1 MTLPEDL
8 VDLVFSWSLEDILDH
23 DLYKDKVK
31 KIPKTFES
39 VNDYA
44 DSFVFPL
51 MEEVRFELY
60 SALETIERAPHAKI
74 LSFEETSQYGQ
85 SIYDVDVHD
94 WENASA
100 NRSAQDYKPLPG
112 DILIISNIRPET
124 VDDLNRYGVHYI
136 FASITEM
143 EYDSES
149 TKRFKVRA
157 SKSFEFD
164 EGMDKFS
171 LFAVFLLNI
180 LPNSRIWKSLG
191 SGYFMSGNLGIVKQ
205 VLSADSV
212 SAEDCDLCISENV
225 PEVRCN
231 VNSELNESQVAAMVG
246 SIKEMQCSHK
256 CSVKLIWGPPGTG
269 KTKTISELLWI
280 LLEMKRRVVT
290 CSPTNTSIVEVASR
304 FFKLVKNRRQAGSME
319 VPSFCRLGDIVLFGN
334 KDRLKIDDDLREIFL
349 DDRVDRL
356 AKCFAPISGWH
367 NCIISMID
375 FLEKCVTLYE
385 IYIENEKSKEKVED
399 IVIIP
404 LLKFTRERLN
414 VLTSALE
421 TCIENLCIHMPPT
434 FISLQS
440 TERMMELLDV
450 LHCLKLLISEASL
463 GDNEIREVFTE
474 LETVEM
480 PTGLLSKNNSG
491 TVLMEGNVP
500 FQLRNARSQ
509 CLRLLKYLQET
520 VSIPKIWQRKR
531 IKELCLENTPIIFCT
546 SSSSFLLHFLKMQP
560 LDLLVIDEASQ
571 LKECE
576 AIIPLRLCGAKHA
589 VLIGDE
595 HQLPATVKSEV
606 AERADFGRS
615 LFERL
620 SLLGHPKHLLEIQYR
635 MHPSISSFPNSQ
647 FYSGDILDGP
657 NVKTKAYERRFLSEA
672 MFGPYSFINIS
683 DGKEERD
690 DSGSRRNMV
699 EVGVVVQIVQ
709 RLLKVLNSSKDKF
722 SIGIVSPY
730 SSQVAAISRGI
741 GSINV
746 PIDNVAVKVNS
757 VDGFQGGEEDIIIL
771 STVRSNRAGE
781 IGFLAKHQ
789 RANVALTRARHCLWI
804 VGNAATLKKSDSVWA
819 ALVHNSK
826 KRGCYFDAVQNQ
838 TLARAIL
845 KIQKEQNQI
854 DDMLGADH
862 GLLIQ
867 SAKWKVLFSDEFR
880 KSFAKVKAVQIK
892 MELIHMLLRI
902 ANGWRPSKE
911 HLDATDS
918 FKLSRVYQFKDLYLV
933 WSVDII
939 QREKY
944 IQILKIWNLLPKYEI
959 PKFIKRL
966 DNIFSTYTDE
976 YVEHCRAKQVEGKL
990 EVPRSWNIVQ
1000 YITRYKKLCKVE
1012 SLEGLS
1018 CEETDA
1024 ANFLEN
1030 SKVNESLL
1038 LMKFYSLSAG
1048 MVEHLLTADDG
1059 TEIEIPFELTDE
1071 EEEIIRFHYSSFI
1084 LGRSG
1089 TGKTTILTMK
1099 LFQKEQQQLVSS
1111 HGFLSMNYDASSLPP
1126 KDIEENSG
1134 NFLRQVFVTVSP
1146 KLCSAVR
1153 NQIFRLKRYATGED
1167 FSSPIGITEMHDLG
1181 ESIAEFSEIPD
1192 SFHDLPQKH
1201 YPLIITFR
1209 KLLLMLDGTIM
1220 NSFFDRLIGAKE
1232 FPSVDEGIHKSLAL
1246 EALIQSKEVNFE
1258 HFLGSYWPHFNN
1270 QLTKKLDP
1278 STVFAEIISHIK
1290 GGCEGYCSHDV
1301 ELMREDYIML
1311 SDKRVSSLSVE
1322 QRERIYDIFLDYETK
1337 KRMNVE
1343 FDLSDLVMDLHH
1355 RIQSHGYMG
1364 DKMDFIYIDEV
1375 QDLTMRQI
1383 ALFKCIS
1390 SNYGEGFVF
1399 AGDTAQTIAKGINFR
1414 FEDIRS
1420 LFYKEFRHE
1429 PIVSYQQSIKGR
1441 VNRISDKFQLNQNF
1455 RTHDGV
1461 LKLAQSVIDLL
1472 YEYFPLSV
1480 DKLSPE
1486 TSLVYGEAPMLL
1498 HSGNDENAI
1507 MTIFGDGGKIG
1518 HGTSGFGAEQAIL
1531 VRDESSKQQIL
1542 KHVGKQALVLTIV
1555 ECKGLEF
1562 QDVLLYGFFGTSP
1575 LKNQW
1580 RVIYGYMKEHTSI
1593 ESSKLISFPSFDEAK
1608 HNILCSELKQLYVA
1622 ITRTRQR
1629 LWICETTEEYCQ
1641 PVFDYWKSLCLVQ
1654 ERSLDCSFA
1663 ETMRSTSSPEEWKAR
1678 GIKLFNERNFE
1689 MATMCFE
1696 RAGDEYREKW
1706 AKAAGLCAT
1715 ADRVISVNFEMGQ
1728 MALKSAA
1735 EIYEVI
1741 GKAELAASCFIK
1753 LNDFKTAGMIYLE
1766 KCGTSKLE
1774 SAGDCFVRA
1783 ECWLLA
1789 AETYAKANCLSKCLS
1804 SCTTGGHFDIGL
1816 TVLEQWRASLSSD
1829 DQKHQEIEETR
1840 ITYLKHC
1847 AQHYYNA
1854 GNINQ
1859 MMAFI
1864 RALHSIDLIRP
1875 FLKSLNLLDELL
1887 ILEVESKNYLEAAGI
1902 ARDKG
1907 DILLEAEMLEKAGH
1921 CEKSCYKIIC
1931 YVIVKSLWSSG
1942 TNGWPFRDFSGKDVL
1957 LMQAKSLA
1965 KKVSCSFYD
1974 LICLEAEMLSKR
1986 ATSLL
1991 DLSELLNASLQFQN
2005 VRLEIFSIRMILD
2018 MHLQSDPSKFFP
2030 ESEVV
2035 FCENHVDIMIS
2046 QSNLCVHTLVH
2057 FWNLWKDKMSSVLS
2071 YVHSLDRHKESQLSV
2086 YEEFCLTYFGVW
2098 KDKEDTYVMMDSKAS
2113 WITCKKVPVL
2123 RNKYL
2128 AWMNANC
2135 FRSSAQGI
2143 LSEELVLV
2151 GLDVLDKLKSLHTF
2165 SSKKYFPTVSRWLI
2179 CLSLYETSKYLKEV
2193 EFVLQDQHVRKT
2205 EEAISFCKRIL
2216 FDNAFPVEWRNDSSE
2231 CILDLH
2237 GNSSA
2242 REIIELIVDDN
2253 LKPQNGRL
2261 THGQIGRVAMLL
2273 LVIGRVPDEFF
2284 EKTDRYLS
2292 EMEAW
2297 KDFFKAAQK
2306 YFTDS
2311 FSRKN
2316 SFVPEFQKAL
2326 SSTFEVNW
2334 KNELDY
2340 ISPNCF
2346 LYLLENLLFTV
2357 SCCNNSASA
2366 FFTTKSSLCQF
2377 ISCQSFEGLLVARP
2391 TDALFNNS
2399 VALGYIS
2406 NVTTRLLKQK
2416 KELRDWMFTSSISLS
2431 HFKSLVLR
2439 LVNILILVFLND
2451 GRDMSLLV
2459 NLLRKGNIISELPSA
2474 FMQRFPRAGSGHKC
2488 DGYYF
2493 CRLFLDAMDA
2503 TGNPLVVI
2511 CSSSSC
2517 LNFSGWKAIFID
2529 LEKINSRDDVLATL
2543 FPKIPEKE
2551 KKLGLAQGI
2560 GQVLPN
2566 EMYLGSND
2574 RRDDGNSD
2582 SLLPSSSSPLDEP
2595 HIPDGEHAKDK
2606 KYFREKYNSFW
2617 EMLEVLLSETGKSC
2631 SIAKSHFYNAG
2642 ERVFEGVFCVL
2653 EDVKGLMNQE
2663 GLSDSYGD
2671 VLGAMV
2677 HRLLLL
2683 KEALAHP
2690 SEKDDA
2696 ANHTTDE
2703 ELVDLCI
2710 KLQETKLKLQPLM
2723 DKLFSLSSW
2732 NISESAPH
2740 EDQNNTEGK
2749 PNNIKT
2755 AADQSAVSEAKAV
2768 GTDGQKSK
2776 GKHNKSRKKG
2786 RSKKR

>member
-1 MTLPEDL
+1 MTRPGDL
-8 VDLVFSWSLEDILDH
+8 VDLVFSWSLDDILNH

-31 KIPKTFES
+31 KIPETFKS

-51 MEEVRFELY
+51 MEEVRFELH
-60 SALETIERAPHAKI
+60 SALKNIGKAPNSKI
-74 LSFEETSQYGQ
+74 VSFEETSPYGL
-85 SIYDVDVHD
+85 SIYDVDVHG
-94 WENASA
+94 WGNASA
-100 NRSAQDYKPLPG
+100 NHSNQDYKPSPG
-112 DILIISNIRPET
+112 EILIISNIRPET
-124 VDDLNRYGVHYI
+124 VDDLNQHGVQYI
-136 FASITEM
+136 FASIIEI

-157 SKSFEFD
+157 SKSIEFD
-164 EGMDKFS
+164 DAMDKHS
-171 LFAVFLLNI
+171 PFAVFLLNI

-191 SGYFMSGNLGIVKQ
+191 SGYLMSGNLGIVKQ
-205 VLSADSV
+205 VLSANAV

-231 VNSELNESQVAAMVG
+231 VNSELNESQVAAVVG
-246 SIKEMQCSHK
+246 SIKEMRCSHK
-256 CSVKLIWGPPGTG
+256 CSVRLIWGPPGTG

-280 LLEMKRRVVT
+280 LLEMEHRVVT
-290 CSPTNTSIVEVASR
+290 CSPTNTSIVEVTSR
-304 FFKLVKNRRQAGSME
+304 FLKLVKNRRQAGSME

-367 NCIISMID
+367 NCITSMID
-375 FLEKCVTLYE
+375 FLEKCVALYD
-385 IYIENEKSKEKVED
+385 IYIENEKSKEKVDD

-404 LLKFTRERLN
+404 LLKFTRERLDA
-414 VLTSALE
+414 LASALE
-421 TCIENLCIHMPPT
+421 TCIENLCIHMPQT
-434 FISLQS
+434 FMSLQ
-440 TERMMELLDV
+440 TTKRMMELFDV
-450 LHCLKLLISEASL
+450 LHCFKLLVSEASL

-474 LETVEM
+474 LETGEM

-500 FQLRNARSQ
+500 FQLRVARGQ
-509 CLRLLKYLQET
+509 CLHLLKHLQET
-520 VSIPKIWQRKR
+520 VSFPKIWQRKL
-531 IKELCLENTPIIFCT
+531 IQNLCLENARIIFCT
-546 SSSSFLLHFLKMQP
+546 TSSSFLLHSHKMQP
-560 LDLLVIDEASQ
+560 VDFLVIDEASQ
-571 LKECE
+571 LRECE
-576 AIIPLRLCGAKHA
+576 STIPLCLFGVKHA
-589 VLIGDE
+589 VLIGDD
-595 HQLPATVKSEV
+595 HQLPATVKSKV
-606 AERADFGRS
+606 AERAGFGRS

-620 SLLGHPKHLLEIQYR
+620 SLLGRPKHLLEIQYR
-635 MHPSISSFPNSQ
+635 MHPSISSFPNYQ
-647 FYSGDILDGP
+647 FYSGNILDGP
-657 NVKTKAYERRFLSEA
+657 NVKTKSFERRFLSEE

-683 DGKEERD
+683 DGKEEHD
-690 DSGSRRNMV
+690 DSGSIRNLV
-699 EVGVVVQIVQ
+699 EVGIVVQIVQ
-709 RLLKVLNSSKDKF
+709 SLLKVLNSSKDKV
-722 SIGIVSPY
+722 SIGI
-730 SSQVAAISRGI
+730 
-741 GSINV
+741 
-746 PIDNVAVKVNS
+746 
-757 VDGFQGGEEDIIIL
+757 
-771 STVRSNRAGE
+771 
-781 IGFLAKHQ
+781 
-789 RANVALTRARHCLWI
+789 
-804 VGNAATLKKSDSVWA
+804 
-819 ALVHNSK
+819 
-826 KRGCYFDAVQNQ
+826 
-838 TLARAIL
+838 
-845 KIQKEQNQI
+845 
-854 DDMLGADH
+854 
-862 GLLIQ
+862 
-867 SAKWKVLFSDEFR
+867 VLFSDEFR
-880 KSFAKVKAVQIK
+880 KSFAKLKAVQIK
-892 MELIHMLLRI
+892 VDLIHMLLRI
-902 ANGWRPSKE
+902 ANGWRPSRE
-911 HLDATDS
+911 HLNATDS

-933 WSVDII
+933 WSVDVTK
-939 QREKY
+939 QEKY
-944 IQILKIWNLLPKYEI
+944 IQIVKIWNLLPKYEI

-966 DNIFSTYTDE
+966 DNIFSTYTAE
-976 YVEHCRAKQVEGKL
+976 YIEHCRAKQVEGKL

-1012 SLEGLS
+1012 SFEGLS
-1018 CEETDA
+1018 GEETDA

-1071 EEEIIRFHYSSFI
+1071 EEEIIHFHYSSFI

-1111 HGFLSMNYDASSLPP
+1111 HGVLSMNYDASSMPP
-1126 KDIEENSG
+1126 KDIEENSR
-1134 NFLRQVFVTVSP
+1134 NFLRQIFVTVSP

-1153 NQIFRLKRYATGED
+1153 NQIFRLKRYVSGGD
-1167 FSSPIGITEMHDLG
+1167 FSSPIGITNMHNMHDIG

-1192 SFHDLPQKH
+1192 SFHDLPQNH

-1209 KLLLMLDGTIM
+1209 KFLMMLDGTMM
-1220 NSFFDRLIGAKE
+1220 NSYFDRLIGIKKI
-1232 FPSVDEGIHKSLAL
+1232 PSFDGGIHKSLAL

-1258 HFLGSYWPHFNN
+1258 HFLVSYWPHFSNR
-1270 QLTKKLDP
+1270 LTKKLDP

-1290 GGCEGYCSHDV
+1290 GGCEGDCSHDV
-1301 ELMREDYIML
+1301 ELRREDYVML
-1311 SDKRVSSLSVE
+1311 SDKRVSTLSVE
-1322 QRERIYDIFLDYETK
+1322 QRERIFDIFLDYETK
-1337 KRMNVE
+1337 KRMNGE

-1355 RIQSHGYMG
+1355 RILCHGYTG

-1375 QDLTMRQI
+1375 QDLTMQQI

-1390 SNYGEGFVF
+1390 SNFGEGFVF

-1429 PIVSYQQSIKGR
+1429 PVVSYQQSIKGR

-1455 RTHDGV
+1455 RTHYGV
-1461 LKLAQSVIDLL
+1461 LRLAQSVIDLL

-1531 VRDESSKQQIL
+1531 VRDESCKQQIL

-1562 QDVLLYGFFGTSP
+1562 QDVLLYRFFGTSP

-1715 ADRVISVNFEMGQ
+1715 ADRVISVNYEMGQ
-1728 MALKSAA
+1728 KALKSAA

-1753 LNDFKTAGMIYLE
+1753 LNDFKTAGKIYLE

-1774 SAGDCFVRA
+1774 SAGDCFARA
-1783 ECWLLA
+1783 GCWLLA

-1804 SCTTGGHFDIGL
+1804 SCTTGGDFHFGL
-1816 TVLEQWRASLSSD
+1816 TVLDQWRASSSSD

-1864 RALHSIDLIRP
+1864 RALHSMDLIRP

-1887 ILEVESKNYLEAAGI
+1887 ILEVESKNYLQAAGI

-1907 DILLEAEMLEKAGH
+1907 NVLLEAEMLEKAGH

-1942 TNGWPFRDFSGKDVL
+1942 TNGWPFRDFSGKDDL

-1965 KKVSCSFYD
+1965 KKVSCSLYD
-1974 LICLEAEMLSKR
+1974 RICLEAEMLSKR

-1991 DLSELLNASLQFQN
+1991 DLSELLNASRKLQN

-2018 MHLQSDPSKFFP
+2018 MHLQSDPSEFFP
-2030 ESEVV
+2030 ESEMV
-2035 FCENHVDIMIS
+2035 FCENHVDMMMS
-2046 QSNLCVHTLVH
+2046 QNNLCVHTLVH

-2071 YVHSLDRHKESQLSV
+2071 YVHSLGHEESKLSV
-2086 YEEFCLTYFGVW
+2086 YEEFCLMYFGVW
-2098 KDKEDTYVMMDSKAS
+2098 KDKEDTYVMMDAEAS
-2113 WITCKKVPVL
+2113 WIKCKKVPVL
-2123 RNKYL
+2123 KNKYL
-2128 AWMNANC
+2128 VWMNANC

-2143 LSEELVLV
+2143 LNKELVFV
-2151 GLDVLDKLKSLHTF
+2151 GLEVLDKLKSLHTF
-2165 SSKKYFPTVSRWLI
+2165 CSKKYFPTVSRWLI
-2179 CLSLYETSKYLKEV
+2179 CLSLYETSKHLKEM
-2193 EFVLQDQHVRKT
+2193 EFLRQDQHVRKT
-2205 EEAISFCKRIL
+2205 QEAISFCKRTL
-2216 FDNAFPVEWRNDSSE
+2216 FDDAFPVEWRNDSSK
-2231 CILDLH
+2231 CIVDVH
-2237 GNSSA
+2237 GNSTA

-2253 LKPQNGRL
+2253 LKPRNGRL

-2273 LVIGRVPDEFF
+2273 LLIGRVPDGFF
-2284 EKTDRYLS
+2284 EKTDSYLS
-2292 EMEAW
+2292 KMKAW
-2297 KDFFKAAQK
+2297 KDFFKTAQK

-2311 FSRKN
+2311 SSGKN

-2334 KNELDY
+2334 RNELDY
-2340 ISPNCF
+2340 MSPNCF
-2346 LYLLENLLFTV
+2346 IYLLENLLLMV
-2357 SCCNNSASA
+2357 SCSNNSASA

-2377 ISCQSFEGLLVARP
+2377 ISCQSFESLQVAHS

-2399 VALGYIS
+2399 VALGFIS
-2406 NVTTRLLKQK
+2406 NVTTRLLERKQ
-2416 KELRDWMFTSSISLS
+2416 ELRYWMIKSSINSL

-2451 GRDMSLLV
+2451 GSDMSLLV
-2459 NLLRKGNIISELPSA
+2459 NYLQEENIISELPSA
-2474 FMQRFPRAGSGHKC
+2474 FTQRLLILGSGHEH

-2493 CRLFLDAMDA
+2493 CRHFLDAMDA

-2517 LNFSGWKAIFID
+2517 LNFSEWKAIIID
-2529 LEKINSRDDVLATL
+2529 SEKIKSRDDVLATL
-2543 FPKIPEKE
+2543 FPKIQEKE
-2551 KKLGLAQGI
+2551 KKHGLAQEI
-2560 GQVLPN
+2560 GEGLPN
-2566 EMYLGSND
+2566 ETYLGSND
-2574 RRDDGNSD
+2574 HVDGNSG
-2582 SLLPSSSSPLDEP
+2582 SLLSSSSSLLDEP
-2595 HIPDGEHAKDK
+2595 HIHDGEHRMDK
-2606 KYFREKYNSFW
+2606 KDFREQYNSFW
-2617 EMLEVLLSETGKSC
+2617 EMLEGLLLSEKSKSG
-2631 SIAKSHFYNAG
+2631 SIAKSHGYNA
-2642 ERVFEGVFCVL
+2642 

-2663 GLSDSYGD
+2663 DLSDSFGD

-2677 HRLLLL
+2677 HRLQLLN
-2683 KEALAHP
+2683 EALAHP
-2690 SEKDDA
+2690 SEKDV

-2723 DKLFSLSSW
+2723 DRLFSFSCS
-2732 NISESAPH
+2732 NISESPQYG
-2740 EDQNNTEGK
+2740 DQNNSEDK
-2749 PNNIKT
+2749 PHNIKT
-2755 AADQSAVSEAKAV
+2755 AADQSAVSESIAKAV
-2768 GTDGQKSK
+2768 GTDSQK
-2776 GKHNKSRKKG
+2776 GKEKHNKKSRKKG
-2786 RSKKR
+2786 RAKKR